1 MYLSI
6 SFPPSLNFVVDA
18 LSTTP
23 QFFPEFCPNC
33 ELFVIQTRSTTI
45 RLPIK
50 FRQNFID
57 AFVYIPTRNQ
67 RDSYC
72 LNERTGWIE
81 KCRDFLWLYQYV
93 AFIHYFFSF
102 KVNNTIKGCLIN
114 FSFVFANLSAL
125 PLLFIR

>member
-1 MYLSI
+1 MYLSV

-18 LSTTP
+18 LSSTP

-33 ELFVIQTRSTTI
+33 ELFVIQTRNTTI

-72 LNERTGWIE
+72 LNERTG
-81 KCRDFLWLYQYV
+81 
-93 AFIHYFFSF
+93 
-102 KVNNTIKGCLIN
+102 
-114 FSFVFANLSAL
+114 
-125 PLLFIR
+125 